1 MNTGETFANA
11 IRRKTRLSRRE
22 ITEASNESVHPDRRS
37 GVCLNEGSLGDG
49 RVTMV
54 VTCPTGSAMAASL
67 AYEGPTAR
75 KAVALALALGVQFLC
90 VGCERAE
97 TLNAADSLD
106 GAVCPFSIY
115 WPPRDSHENPPASAR
130 PLLRGTVALNAKQMP
145 SGGAEVRLVV
155 TITRPSEETDRQFWN
170 SQLAFA
176 DIAWMDEVRV
186 WDADAKWL
194 WPNLPYLLRLPGQER
209 IERYGG
215 TDPGKHVDNDFAA
228 VLIRKS
234 DAHGQT
240 EALETKDAPLVSAE
254 WRAEG
259 MAKTDLQT
267 IVHVAKS
274 DPFLLHLGADN
285 RPARGQVKVWLIY
298 ADFLG
303 ARPPRTWP
311 KEREWAG
318 GILAYF
324 EIDWEVMP
332 GHGCRGTVCQKTPE
346 ESTRFKWAEWASG
359 AAQVRLS
366 DAVK

>member
-1 MNTGETFANA
+1 
-11 IRRKTRLSRRE
+11 
-22 ITEASNESVHPDRRS
+22 
-37 GVCLNEGSLGDG
+37 
-49 RVTMV
+49 MV
-54 VTCPTGSAMAASL
+54 VASAYDRASSER
-67 AYEGPTAR
+67 AI
-75 KAVALALALGVQFLC
+75 ALALALGVQFLC
-90 VGCERAE
+90 VGCDRVD
-97 TLNAADSLD
+97 TLTAADSLD
-106 GAVCPFSIY
+106 GAVCPFNIY
-115 WPPRDSHENPPASAR
+115 WPPRDPQENASASASAK
-130 PLLRGTVALNAKQMP
+130 PLLRGSLALDAKQTP
-145 SGGAEVRLVV
+145 RGGAEVRLVV
-155 TITRPSEETDRQFWN
+155 TVTRPSEETDREFWN

-186 WDADAKWL
+186 WDEDAKWL
-194 WPNLPYLLRLPGQER
+194 WPNLPSLLRLPGQER

-228 VLIRKS
+228 VLIRKY
-234 DAHGQT
+234 DARGKA

-254 WRAEG
+254 WHAEG

-274 DPFLLHLGADN
+274 DPFVLHLGADN

-324 EIDWEVMP
+324 EIDWETSP
-332 GHGCRGTVCQKTPE
+332 DQLCRGIVRQKRPE
-346 ESTRFKWAEWASG
+346 EGTRFKWAEWAPG
-359 AAQVRLS
+359 TAQVRLS
-366 DAVK
+366 DVTK